1 MECKKKQ
8 DILLKSGQ
16 WLSNSPALNKK
27 NYTSDYILNK
37 AAEVGLEIPIDI
49 LNQNIP
55 TQTKSSKR
63 QLPNLNKIKQN
74 SLDHH
79 DNLII
84 DDSTNQRNSN
94 NRSNLIQS
102 NSAQSVPDLTHDD
115 DDSINNQTTKSSYLN
130 QETNND
136 NSDNQFSAPT
146 PLINTR
152 KSRLRQSLIKQA
164 SLNNPPNYY
173 KDLNED
179 NFENQDESSY
189 EKSRHHSTSN
199 KELRKT
205 TSSLINTTSNNDNQ
219 YFSSP
224 SSSISHLNSTSFSHG
239 KADRIQDPLILL
251 KKSSSR
257 LNSVNNLTD
266 SITDETAL
274 FLNNNKKH
282 ETTTINA
289 INVIKQP
296 ATVGAPPV
304 RTSSISKRA
313 RELVKQPDSL
323 SSDPSDILNNR
334 DIDQEENDI
343 LTRKHS
349 KTKRAMT
356 NPTRLNNN
364 QRKQP
369 TLPTLLMNS
378 NHLAAH
384 QQKLLAKLNLKQQ
397 NSLTSSDDENITT
410 NESNSRNLRN
420 QLEKNDSLE
429 NEIEEPEEEFN
440 ESEEINNEDIDEE
453 IRSTTEYTTNDEM
466 DLESGSVSLNANNLN
481 RTRLLNT
488 QINNKNNNIIGINNM
503 NNTNQKSID
512 NYLEQNLHK
521 DEILAAK
528 MTKFLS
534 VCITYFLSI
543 IIKKE

>member
-1 MECKKKQ
+1 LECKKKQ
-8 DILLKSGQ
+8 DVLLKSGQ

-49 LNQNIP
+49 INQNIS
-55 TQTKSSKR
+55 TQSKSSKR

-74 SLDHH
+74 SLDNH

-84 DDSTNQRNSN
+84 DDSTNQKSYDHNE
-94 NRSNLIQS
+94 QS
-102 NSAQSVPDLTHDD
+102 NSAQSVPDLLHDD
-115 DDSINNQTTKSSYLN
+115 HHNNNQTTKSSYLDE
-130 QETNND
+130 ETND

-146 PLINTR
+146 LLINTR

-179 NFENQDESSY
+179 NFENQNESLY

-205 TSSLINTTSNNDNQ
+205 TSSLINTTNNDNQ

-224 SSSISHLNSTSFSHG
+224 SSSISHINSTSFSQS
-239 KADRIQDPLILL
+239 KADRIQDPLVLL

-266 SITDETAL
+266 IITDEAAL
-274 FLNNNKKH
+274 FLNNKQ
-282 ETTTINA
+282 EITIDA

-296 ATVGAPPV
+296 ATVVPV
-304 RTSSISKRA
+304 RTASISKRT

-323 SSDPSDILNNR
+323 SSDPSDILNIR
-334 DIDQEENDI
+334 DQEHQESD
-343 LTRKHS
+343 LLARKHL
-349 KTKRAMT
+349 KTKRATT
-356 NPTRLNNN
+356 NPTKPNNN

-369 TLPTLLMNS
+369 ALPSLIMNS

-384 QQKLLAKLNLKQQ
+384 QQKLLAKFNLKQQ
-397 NSLTSSDDENITT
+397 NSLTSSDDEIINNQTT
-410 NESNSRNLRN
+410 NRNLRN

-466 DLESGSVSLNANNLN
+466 DLESGSISLNAHNRNTLIKKNNLIGN
-481 RTRLLNT
+481 NN
-488 QINNKNNNIIGINNM
+488 INNK
-503 NNTNQKSID
+503 NQKSID
-512 NYLEQNLHK
+512 NYLEQNLQK

-528 MTKFLS
+528 MNKFLS
-534 VCITYFLSI
+534 VCIKNNSI
-543 IIKKE
+543 LNFFNELLCKILIHI